1 MELLNFLNSNENWK
15 ELLAAKPYCVEVK
28 QDRDYFMLKYNMI
41 ESDFMRQEVREAR
54 GSIFRQSAD
63 GKWICVCRAMDKF
76 GNWGEPYA
84 DTAKIDWSQSVSV
97 QEKIDGSIIKL
108 WCDRGLWHT
117 STNGTIDAF
126 KAECGDSTYG
136 DVFYSIVQKYT
147 TIRNFFSLLDP
158 RYTYWFEIVHP
169 QYNTIVVHYKE
180 AAIYFLGC
188 RNMVTME
195 EENCNFILN
204 CGEKMNFNYSDISP
218 KNNPSIAISFSNS
231 NENCKEKI
239 GILNPKL
246 YPSWLRQPK
255 QFHFNNLDD
264 VLRACHNMGEDEE
277 GYVVCAYNQMEN
289 DSFLRIKCKGDEYLR
304 RHKLRGNG
312 PLTSAR
318 IVEMWQ
324 EDSLDD
330 FLAYF
335 PEHKDFVSGI
345 SFSIQRLIEITDLA
359 YAGLKSYPDRKDFA
373 FRAKS
378 YIRPIT
384 SYCFARLNNK
394 ISCAREYYKNM
405 KAKNVVEAISI
416 LNSK

>member
-1 MELLNFLNSNENWK
+1 MELLKFLNSHEDWK
-15 ELLAAKPYCVEVK
+15 ELLAAKPYCVEIK
-28 QDRDYFMLKYNMI
+28 QDGDYFMLKYNMI

-84 DTAKIDWSQSVSV
+84 DTAKIDWAQSVSV

-108 WCDRGLWHT
+108 WCDRGLWYT

-147 TIRNFFSLLDP
+147 TIHNFILNLDSM
-158 RYTYWFEIVHP
+158 YTYWFEMVHP
-169 QYNTIVVHYKE
+169 IYNPVVIHYSE
-180 AAIYFLGC
+180 ASISFLGL
-188 RNMVTME
+188 RNNTTGAE
-195 EENCNFILN
+195 EI
-204 CGEKMNFNYSDISP
+204 P
-218 KNNPSIAISFSNS
+218 
-231 NENCKEKI
+231 
-239 GILNPKL
+239 NPKL
-246 YPSWLRQPK
+246 FPEWIRHPK

-289 DSFLRIKCKGDEYLR
+289 GSFLRIKCKGDEYLK

-318 IVEMWQ
+318 IIEMWQ

-335 PEHKDFVSGI
+335 PEHKDFVNGI

-359 YAGLKSYPDRKDFA
+359 YASLKGYPDRKDFA
-373 FRAKS
+373 LRAKS

-384 SYCFARLNNK
+384 SYCFAHLDNK
-394 ISCAREYYKNM
+394 VSCAREYYKNM
-405 KAKNVVEAISI
+405 KAKNVVDAISI
-416 LNSK
+416 SK